1 MNINDLTDAELIE
14 VKEAW
19 EGVNEGHYHQWT
31 HTAAEGMDAFY
42 VARAYPEWCFADNPE
57 RMLDTYPH
65 WVAINQPE
73 FAFERVPW
81 NTTRTNNRWVKE
93 NRPEYWAEYRETM
106 RAAGYVPHNGM
117 GIEEL

>member
-1 MNINDLTDAELIE
+1 MNINDLTDVELIE

-19 EGVNEGHYHQWT
+19 EGVNEGQYHQWT
-31 HTAAEGMDAFY
+31 HTRADGWDAFN

-57 RMLDTYPH
+57 RMLNTYPH

-73 FAFERVPW
+73 FAFDHDPL
-81 NTTRTNNRWVKE
+81 NMTRTNNRWVKE
-93 NRPEYWAEYRETM
+93 NKPEYWAEYRKTM
-106 RAAGYVPHNGM
+106 RAAGYGPHNGM